1 MNIDYKLI
9 GYRIK
14 KYRLDKKISQQKLA
28 EILDVSNVYVSKI
41 ERGVTKVN
49 LETLYKISTILE
61 VDLNLIITGIDKD
74 ASDYLEVELLEMLQQ
89 CSPERKKKI
98 LEIVKSLI
106 DF

>member
-14 KYRLDKKISQQKLA
+14 KCRLDKKISQQKLA

-41 ERGVTKVN
+41 ERGATKVN
-49 LETLYKISTILE
+49 LETLYKISRVLE
-61 VDLNLIITGIDKD
+61 VDLNLLITGIDKD
-74 ASDYLEVELLEMLQQ
+74 ASDYLEVELLNMLQQ
-89 CSPERKKKI
+89 CTPERKKKI
-98 LEIVKSLI
+98 LNVVKSLI